1 MTILE
6 TTRRNSIAEVTM
18 NRPDFFNAL
27 SFELLD
33 ALIETFGEL
42 TADDSVR
49 CIVLKGAGP
58 AFMAGGDIKMFKESL
73 DLSPADRAEK
83 FTKDIKAT
91 EPLVRAI
98 TAARQPV
105 IAAVHGPA
113 AGFGVSLAAMCDL
126 VYASSE
132 AYFMMAYVQIG
143 TSPDGASTWFLPRI
157 VGYRRAM
164 ELALLGDKF
173 NAETAERYGLVNDVF
188 RADKFDD
195 EVNRI
200 AERLVQGP
208 PLAHAQIKRLFKMS
222 TTNDLDD
229 QLAAEVESFAEMSS
243 SNDFAEGVSAFLE
256 KRKPSFTGRK
266 K

>member
-6 TTRRNSIAEVTM
+6 TVRRNSIAEVTM

-27 SFELLD
+27 SNELLD
-33 ALIETFGEL
+33 GLIETFGKL

-73 DLSPADRAEK
+73 DLPPADRAEK
-83 FTKDIKAT
+83 FAKDIMAID
-91 EPLVRAI
+91 PLVKTIA
-98 TAARQPV
+98 TARQPV

-173 NAETAERYGLVNDVF
+173 DAVTAERYGLVNDVF
-188 RADKFDD
+188 PADTFDD

-208 PLAHAQIKRLFKMS
+208 PLAHAQIKRLFNVS
-222 TTNDLDD
+222 AVNSLDN
-229 QLAAEVESFAEMSS
+229 QLTEEVDSFAEMSS
-243 SNDFAEGVSAFLE
+243 SEDFVEGVSAFLE
-256 KRKPSFTGRK
+256 KRKPSFNGR
-266 K
+266 